1 MEQDKDEEVYGPDGQ
16 KLDPNDPKALIAK
29 ASATVDDEYE
39 SRKGSDKNYYQI
51 AHTLRE
57 PVQEQPKM
65 LAFGKLTEY
74 QVFACALSA
83 YYKCHTISMCVHLWE
98 IVMMDIWSRILFL
111 KRRLPSTGSHPYIS
125 CTRTCTY
132 M

>member
-1 MEQDKDEEVYGPDGQ
+1 MEQGKEEEEIVGPDGQ

-57 PVQEQPKM
+57 PVLEQPSM
-65 LAFGKLTEY
+65 LAFGKLKAY
-74 QVFACALSA
+74 QVWSGNV
-83 YYKCHTISMCVHLWE
+83 CHCDGQFRAVHYL
-98 IVMMDIWSRILFL
+98 
-111 KRRLPSTGSHPYIS
+111 Y
-125 CTRTCTY
+125 
-132 M
+132 